1 MNELEKM
8 MQSISVMAPEVK
20 DNVVDENAKSDHEK
34 DMIVEQSNYSANI
47 PKRFAKTRIGAFS
60 VPFWDEV
67 KDLSLTKDSDAL
79 LVVVGPSGTGKTT
92 FLTALMHER
101 AINGVGAGEY
111 LECHSLVAM
120 IRSSRSFAAKETEYD
135 LIQHYAKVPFLV
147 IDELGVSEDVR
158 TEASFFRTIFAL
170 RYNNMLPTAI
180 GTNLDANSL
189 KQFVAMGIDVSK
201 DPIIDRMNDV
211 IRFKKLVSESHRGA
225 KA

>member
-1 MNELEKM
+1 MNELEKI
-8 MQSISVMAPEVK
+8 MQSISVIAPEVK
-20 DNVVDENAKSDHEK
+20 GNVVDENTKSDHEK
-34 DMIVEQSNYSANI
+34 DMIVEQSNFSANI
-47 PKRFAKTRIGAFS
+47 PKRFAKTRIGDFP

-79 LVVVGPSGTGKTT
+79 LVVVGPSGTGKST

-135 LIQHYAKVPFLV
+135 LIQHYAKIPFLV
-147 IDELGVSEDVR
+147 LDELGVSEDR
-158 TEASFFRTIFAL
+158 KIEAAFFRTVFAL
-170 RYNNMLPTAI
+170 RYNNMLPTAV

-189 KQFVAMGIDVSK
+189 KQFVAMGIETSG

-211 IRFKKLVSESHRGA
+211 IKFKKLVSESHRGV